1 MAVAALVS
9 FALMTLDAR
18 FTQVDYLRQSLS
30 YLVSPVQSLI
40 SLPTDMVEWSSRTFA
55 ERDELLEEN
64 RSLRNQ
70 VLVLRQKV
78 QQLAVLQAENQ
89 RLRRLLGATERFD
102 AAYVTAEMISVDP
115 DPFTHQVI
123 INRGAQDG
131 VYVGQAVLDATGLFG
146 QVIQVNSLTAR
157 VLLVADANHAVPVQ
171 VNRNGMRSILVGTGD
186 LSVLEME
193 FVPDTA
199 DIRIGDLLMTSG
211 LAGRFPEGY
220 PVAEVQAIEH
230 DPGEPFAHIRAKPL
244 AQLARSRSL
253 LLVFERGSDD
263 EKPATANAE
272 SDNAEVDE

>member
-1 MAVAALVS
+1 MVS
-9 FALMTLDAR
+9 FALMALDAR
-18 FTQVDYLRQSLS
+18 FTQVDYIRQTLS

-40 SLPTDMVEWSSRTFA
+40 SMPTNMVEWSTRTFA
-55 ERDELLEEN
+55 ERDELLEHN

-70 VLVLRQKV
+70 VLVLQQKA

-102 AAYVTAEMISVDP
+102 ASFLTAEMVSVDP

-123 INRGAQDG
+123 INRGVQDG
-131 VYVGQAVLDATGLFG
+131 VYVGQAVLDASGLFG
-146 QVIQVNSLTAR
+146 QVIQVNSLTSR

-186 LSVLEME
+186 LSVLELE

-199 DIRIGDLLMTSG
+199 DIQIGDQLMTSG

-220 PVAEVQAIEH
+220 PVAEVVAIER
-230 DPGEPFAHIRAKPL
+230 DPGEPFAHIRARPT

-253 LLVFERGSDD
+253 LLVFER
-263 EKPATANAE
+263 E
-272 SDNAEVDE
+272 SE

>member
-1 MAVAALVS
+1 MAALVS

-64 RSLRNQ
+64 RSLNNQ
-70 VLVLRQKV
+70 VLVLQQKV

-186 LSVLEME
+186 LNVLEME

-199 DIRIGDLLMTSG
+199 DVRIGDLLMTSG

-230 DPGEPFAHIRAKPL
+230 DPGEPFAHIRTKPL
-244 AQLARSRSL
+244 AELDRSRSL
-253 LLVFERGSDD
+253 LLVFER
-263 EKPATANAE
+263 E
-272 SDNAEVDE
+272 SGGNDVITDNAGSLDEEEGT